1 MLKVDSLTYT
11 YPVEDAPALAEVS
24 LHAAPGE
31 CLCLTGPSGC
41 GKSTLLLAIK
51 GLLHEG
57 NLSGTI
63 SLQEQ
68 DAPPEPYRDRIGIVF
83 QNPDSQILC
92 STVAEEVAFG
102 PENLCVP
109 AADIGDRILAA
120 LGDVGLSDF
129 WSRNVE
135 RMSAGQKQRLAI
147 ASVLSMEPR
156 LLLLDEPTS
165 QLDATGRAEL
175 VEVLKGLKLQGYT
188 ILIAEHNLEP
198 FREIVD
204 RYLLMEA
211 GRIQS
216 YSVSSP
222 PQALSP
228 RASTVTS
235 KSPPCPAAK
244 NDVGPAIHIES
255 LSLTYPGAGNIFSD
269 ISFSIARGERIHL
282 FGQNGSGK
290 STLLALICGSAQ
302 PDSGFIRVMDKP
314 LTPKTSLFGTVG
326 FMCQNPQRQLFENT
340 VHEEIA
346 FSLKR
351 LRLPEDE
358 VQRHVMAALEI
369 CEASHLVH
377 KLPLS
382 LSFGEQHRVAL
393 ASVLAPRPKIL
404 LLDEPFSGLDP
415 AQRGRLLWILSEL
428 GEQYGTTVVIAS
440 HDPLPEPGWPDRVLT
455 IENGRLG

>member
-1 MLKVDSLTYT
+1 MLRINSLTYT
-11 YPVEDAPALAEVS
+11 YPFENAPALVDVS

-31 CLCLTGPSGC
+31 CLCLTGHSGC

-57 NLSGTI
+57 TLSGTVSI
-63 SLQEQ
+63 TEQ
-68 DAPPEPYRDRIGIVF
+68 DEFPGSFRDKAGIVF

-102 PENLCVP
+102 PENICVP
-109 AADIGDRILAA
+109 TAEIGDRIRAA
-120 LGDVGLSDF
+120 LGDVGLDGF

-165 QLDATGRAEL
+165 QLDSAGKMEL
-175 VEVLKGLKLQGYT
+175 IQVLKGLKHRGYT

-204 RYLLMEA
+204 TYLLMEA

-216 YSVSSP
+216 HSTSMP
-222 PQALSP
+222 PQVLPEPLCRTATGIS
-228 RASTVTS
+228 
-235 KSPPCPAAK
+235 PCPADKSQDEA
-244 NDVGPAIHIES
+244 AIHIER
-255 LSLTYPGAGNIFSD
+255 LSLTYSGSGDIFRELS
-269 ISFSIARGERIHL
+269 ISIARGERIHL
-282 FGQNGSGK
+282 FGQNGAGK
-290 STLLALICGSAQ
+290 SSLLALVCGCEQ
-302 PDSGFIRVMDKP
+302 PDSGEIRVMGKT
-314 LTPKTSLFGTVG
+314 LTSKTSLFGVVG

-340 VHEEIA
+340 VYDEIA

-351 LRLPEDE
+351 LRLRDE
-358 VQRHVMAALEI
+358 EVHRHVITALEI
-369 CEASHLVH
+369 CEAGHLVN

-393 ASVLAPRPKIL
+393 ASVLAPRPQLL

-415 AQRGRLLWILSEL
+415 GQRNRLLRILAEL
-428 GEQYGTTVVIAS
+428 NGQHSTTILIAS
-440 HDPLPEPGWPDRVLT
+440 HDPLPEPGWADRVLT
-455 IENGRLG
+455 LENGKLE